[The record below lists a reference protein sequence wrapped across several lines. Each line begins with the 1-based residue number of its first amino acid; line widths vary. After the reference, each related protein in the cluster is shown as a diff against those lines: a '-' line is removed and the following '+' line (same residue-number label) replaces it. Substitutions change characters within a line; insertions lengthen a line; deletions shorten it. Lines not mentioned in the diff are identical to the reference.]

1 MKSIVGRRRFLK
13 AVGGAATV
21 AVLGKGTRSSQ
32 AAEKSGFKKALITGP
47 PDRELLEKIKAAG
60 FDGVEANVWGKDK
73 KIPTPAEAAETRK
86 IAEDLGLRVH
96 TCLRGWARF
105 NSLNPA
111 EVQEDLDFTV
121 ETLRIAQGYGADA
134 ILLVPGRI
142 PDDGMEMPGKREYSL
157 KFDPNTGHV
166 TQLVEQDNQKYQKLL
181 YSHNHAWDAFRETI
195 PKLIPVAQET
205 GVVVAIE
212 NVWNNL
218 TLTPEH
224 FAALIDSFDSP
235 WIRAYFDVAN
245 HIAYGPPAE
254 KWIEELGDRIAKVH
268 IKDYKWEPADG
279 KEWPDL
285 REGDVNFPAV
295 IAALEKVGYGDGW
308 LTIEGSGGL
317 PYEEQ
322 SRRLDL
328 IIAGS

>member
-1 MKSIVGRRRFLK
+1 MKSKFGRRHLIK
-13 AVGGAATV
+13 TVGGFAA
-21 AVLGKGTRSSQ
+21 ASYLGKVLPSARADEG
-32 AAEKSGFKKALITGP
+32 SGFKKAVITGP
-47 PDRELLEKIKAAG
+47 PDRAVFETIKAAG

-73 KIPTPAEAAETRK
+73 KIPTPSEAAEARK
-86 IAEDLGLRVH
+86 IAEDLGVRVH

-105 NSLNPA
+105 NSLNPN
-111 EVQEDLDFTV
+111 EVRADLDFTI
-121 ETLRIAQGYGADA
+121 ETLKIAQGYGADA

-142 PDDGMEMPGKREYSL
+142 PDEGIEMPGKREYAVE
-157 KFDPNTGHV
+157 FDEETGHV
-166 TQLVEQDNQKYQKLL
+166 TQLVEQDTQKFQKCL
-181 YSHNHAWDAFRETI
+181 YSHNHAWDAFQETI
-195 PKLIPVAQET
+195 PKLIPVAEET

-224 FAALIDSFDSP
+224 FAALIDSFGSP

-254 KWIEELGDRIAKVH
+254 KWIEVLGNRIAKIH

-279 KEWPDL
+279 NEWPNL

-295 IAALEKVGYGDGW
+295 IASLKKIGYGDGW

-317 PYEEQ
+317 PYDEQ
-322 SRRLDL
+322 NRRLDL